1 MTRRIIHVSRDGAV
15 EKNSVVV
22 LVFLSVHIHC
32 SSNVSILINVG
43 SKRSLF
49 RAYKKHTS
57 NYIKCAIFKIKI
69 GHLHYAL

>member
-22 LVFLSVHIHC
+22 LVFPSVHIHC
-32 SSNVSILINVG
+32 FSNVPILINVW

-49 RAYKKHTS
+49 KAYK
-57 NYIKCAIFKIKI
+57 NYSSIKCANFKIKI